1 MTNHSESQI
10 TKNTDSKIE
19 VAETLFGISYSPEER
34 SLMVEIVENQLKI
47 SLRRRSLELK
57 NNDSP
62 ALLFYPHPPGYVPRK
77 WDGVQFSPSTDLPLP
92 SSAADIAFAPIHHQV
107 KWLRSRQLS
116 SRKLTEVYLDRIYEY
131 SESLECM
138 VTVTAD
144 LALQQADIADD
155 LFKEGTVCSPLQGI
169 PYVIKDLLDV
179 AGVPTTWGAEF
190 HLDYKPTQDAKVYE
204 LLRNSGAVM
213 LGKASLGA
221 LAMGDI
227 WHRGQTRNPWNR
239 KEGSTGSSAGSAAAV
254 GAGLCAFG
262 IGSETLGSIQIPSQ
276 RCGAVGLRPTF
287 GRVSRRGAMAL
298 CWSLDKIGPICRSSI
313 DTGLVLESI
322 NRYDPADLNSVDY
335 SFTAPGMDESVFS
348 IGYMQQDFESSKS
361 NPAEIIALDN
371 LRSLGHELVPIHLP
385 DLPWDAM
392 MFCMYAEAASAFE
405 MITLNDIDDSLK
417 RQDQWA
423 WPNIFRCA
431 RFISAIDYIQGDR
444 IRRKAM
450 DEMRRVF
457 TQVDIIVA
465 PILTGPMLML
475 TNFTGHPSICL
486 RSGFIQSGTR
496 SLGTIL
502 GGRFEP
508 PVIDSSDVYRVPQG
522 ISLIGRMFEEERLIV
537 LADQLEQKSGIAA
550 ERPNEFS

>member
-1 MTNHSESQI
+1 MTVHNKPCINMNTES
-10 TKNTDSKIE
+10 TIE

-34 SLMVEIVENQLKI
+34 SLMVEIVEHQLKL
-47 SLRRRSLELK
+47 SLHRRSLDLK

-62 ALLFYPHPPGYVPRK
+62 ALLFYPHLPGYAPRK
-77 WDGVQFSPSTDLPLP
+77 WDGIRFSPSTDLPVP
-92 SSAADIAFAPIHHQV
+92 SDATDIAFAPIHHQA

-116 SRKLTEVYLDRIYEY
+116 SRNLTEVYLNRIYEY
-131 SESLECM
+131 AESLECM

-155 LFKEGTVCSPLQGI
+155 LFKEGTVWSPLQGI

-179 AGVPTTWGAEF
+179 IGVPTTWGAEF
-190 HLDYKPTQDAKVYE
+190 HLDYVPTQDAKVYE
-204 LLRNSGAVM
+204 LLQNSGAVL

-227 WHRGQTRNPWNR
+227 WHGGQTRNPWNL

-276 RCGAVGLRPTF
+276 RCGTVGLRPTF

-322 NRYDPADLNSVDY
+322 NRHDPADLNSVDY
-335 SFTAPGMDESVFS
+335 PFIAPGIDKSVFS

-361 NPAEIIALDN
+361 SSAETIALEN
-371 LRSLGHELVPIHLP
+371 LRSLGHELVPIRLP
-385 DLPWDAM
+385 VLPWDAM
-392 MFCMYAEAASAFE
+392 MCCMYAEAASAFE
-405 MITLNDIDDSLK
+405 NITLNDTDDSLK

-431 RFISAIDYIQGDR
+431 RFISAIDYVQGDR

-450 DEMRRVF
+450 DEMRRIF
-457 TQVDIIVA
+457 AQVDIIVA

-486 RSGFIQSGTR
+486 RSAFMQSGTR
-496 SLGTIL
+496 GLGTIL

-508 PVIDSSDVYRVPQG
+508 PVVDSSDVYRVPQG
-522 ISLIGRMFEEERLIV
+522 ISFIGRLFEEERLIV
-537 LADQLEQKSGIAA
+537 LADQLEQKLGIAA
-550 ERPNEFS
+550 ERPSEFS